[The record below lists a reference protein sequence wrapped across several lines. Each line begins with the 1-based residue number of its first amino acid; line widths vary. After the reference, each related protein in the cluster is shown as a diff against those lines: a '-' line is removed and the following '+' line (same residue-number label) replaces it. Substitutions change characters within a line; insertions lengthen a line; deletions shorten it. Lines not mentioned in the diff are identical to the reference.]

1 MKIRCLIVDD
11 EELARERVRSLLS
24 AEGDIEVVAEAADG
38 IAAVRAIEEH
48 RPELL
53 FLDIQMPGLTGLEV
67 VQAIPAD
74 EMPVVIF
81 TTAYDTHAVRAFD
94 LSALDYLLKPFKP
107 ARFQESL
114 ERARARIRDGR
125 GASVAD
131 PAFTMLLAHL
141 RTLEGGLRIPVKTPE
156 KIIFV
161 RATEIEH
168 VEAAGNYL
176 VLHCG
181 AERHIVR
188 ETMASIVKK
197 LEPYGFMRISRSS
210 VVNLSRI
217 RELQPMSAGHYA
229 VILKTGAKLDMT
241 SPLRD
246 LQERMSG
253 S

>member
-11 EELARERVRSLLS
+11 EELARERVRSLLA

-107 ARFQESL
+107 AR
-114 ERARARIRDGR
+114 
-125 GASVAD
+125 
-131 PAFTMLLAHL
+131 
-141 RTLEGGLRIPVKTPE
+141 TPPP
-156 KIIFV
+156 K
-161 RATEIEH
+161 
-168 VEAAGNYL
+168 
-176 VLHCG
+176 
-181 AERHIVR
+181 
-188 ETMASIVKK
+188 
-197 LEPYGFMRISRSS
+197 
-210 VVNLSRI
+210 
-217 RELQPMSAGHYA
+217 
-229 VILKTGAKLDMT
+229 
-241 SPLRD
+241 
-246 LQERMSG
+246 
-253 S
+253 